1 MNDRN
6 YYLRNNLFAKYL
18 LIILK
23 MKRNVQVFWWCV
35 VALFCSFRSL
45 AQRDAYTTQSSKAI
59 KNLEAA
65 GKYLDVNN
73 LDKAISSLNDAIK
86 ADANFMEAHMMLGDI
101 YFQMDETKRAI
112 DEYQKAVTIS
122 PGAYPTSLFTLGIY
136 LMDDMQYKPAKE
148 SFLKF
153 ISLPNAK
160 PDKKLTAEK
169 KILSCEF
176 AINALNSP
184 VSFTPENMGER
195 INSNNDEYYPSL
207 TVDEKQFLYT
217 RRLVDNNAQMGFQED
232 FYLSLRNDQ
241 SEWSKS
247 LPLGPTVNS
256 HLNEGAPSFSPDGK
270 LIFFVACDRP
280 EGKGSCDIY
289 YSRKRTNG
297 WTKPLNIG
305 APVNTGAWESQPCF
319 SSDGKTLY
327 FVRGSGARS
336 GLQDQDIYTST
347 VSENGWS
354 TPVKLSNKINTE
366 DREESPFIHP
376 DNQTLYFIS
385 NGHPGMGGMDIFVSK
400 RQPDGSWGEPVN
412 LGYPINSSRDE
423 SGLIVDPK
431 GSKAYYSSDRVG
443 GMGGLDLYS
452 FPLDEKLRPVPV
464 TYVHGVVKDAAT
476 SENLEARFEIIDIES
491 NKIIIESYS
500 EKSSGEF
507 FVTVP
512 TGKSYA
518 LNVSKTGY
526 LFYSE
531 NFRVT
536 DPLKINE
543 AFKMNISLEPVKEG
557 ASVILKNIFFDTNSS
572 DLKPESKTELE
583 KLSAFLKQNA
593 KVKVEISG
601 HTDNVGEDKSNL
613 FLSDKRAKSVVDY
626 IIKSGIAAERLLAKG
641 YGETKP
647 ITTNDSE
654 EGRAKNRRT
663 ECKIT
668 SVM

>member
-1 MNDRN
+1 M
-6 YYLRNNLFAKYL
+6 

-23 MKRNVQVFWWCV
+23 MKRNVRILCWCV
-35 VALFCSFRSL
+35 VALFCSFKSL
-45 AQRDAYTTQSSKAI
+45 AQKDAYTTQSSKAI
-59 KNLEAA
+59 KHLEAA
-65 GKYLDVNN
+65 GKYLDENN

-101 YFQMDETKRAI
+101 YFQKDETKRAI

-176 AINALNSP
+176 AINAVNSP
-184 VSFTPENMGER
+184 VSFTPENMGDK
-195 INSNNDEYYPSL
+195 INSTEDEYFPSI
-207 TVDEKQFLYT
+207 TVDGNQFLFT
-217 RRLVDNNAQMGFQED
+217 RKIPGKDYLGHYQED
-232 FYLSLRNDQ
+232 FYMSNQKDGK
-241 SEWSKS
+241 WSMAM
-247 LPLGPTVNS
+247 PLGPTINS
-256 HLNEGAPSFSPDGK
+256 SLNEGAPAMSSDGK
-270 LIFFVACDRP
+270 LIFFTACDRP

-289 YSRKRTNG
+289 YSRKKGNA
-297 WTKPLNIG
+297 WTKPINLGSPI
-305 APVNTGAWESQPCF
+305 NTGAWESQPCF

-327 FVRGSGARS
+327 FVRGAGAR
-336 GLQDQDIYTST
+336 GGFQEQDIYMST
-347 VSENGWS
+347 VDEKGWS
-354 TPVKLSNKINTE
+354 APVKLSSKINTE
-366 DREESPFIHP
+366 DKEESPFIHP

-385 NGHPGMGGMDIFVSK
+385 NGHPGMGGMDIFMTK
-400 RQPDGSWGEPVN
+400 RQPDGLWGTPVN
-412 LGYPINSSRDE
+412 LGYPINSSKNE

-431 GSKAYYSSDRVG
+431 GDKAYYSSNRTG
-443 GMGGLDLYS
+443 GIGGLDLYS

-464 TYVHGVVKDAAT
+464 TYVRGVVKDATT
-476 SENLEARFEIIDIES
+476 SESLDSKFEIIDIETG
-491 NKIIIESYS
+491 KIIIESYS
-500 EKSSGEF
+500 EKATGEF
-507 FVTVP
+507 LVTVP

-526 LFYSE
+526 LFYSD
-531 NFRVT
+531 NFSVK
-536 DPLKINE
+536 DASKAKEPFQLNILLNPLK
-543 AFKMNISLEPVKEG
+543 EG
-557 ASVILKNIFFDTNSS
+557 SSITLNNIFFDTNSS

-663 ECKIT
+663 ECRIT